1 MVLPTRLVCLVW
13 LITCLSFN
21 VKAQD
26 FSVKS
31 KYEYAPKLATKGNSL
46 IQGLKFSEA
55 IEEFNSLLKRA
66 NDAGD
71 NRLAIFAMERKAYAE
86 RRSGDFEQALITISQ
101 AIARAKNQLDEND
114 MLLSRLYFRAG
125 VIQYRDFQ
133 YSNSLLYLD
142 TAQAVYDN
150 SNDYDSAHYKNLVDY
165 KFYSSSHSNSST
177 DTLKKYLDLRLA
189 IAQFNHDTD
198 EELYILQD
206 YPDFYSNI
214 GDFEQALFYAIRA
227 YKFAT
232 EHLVP
237 NPKNNRGIEITNNR
251 SLSFTMFKLA
261 GVLRNKKDFLKSL
274 EVALQIIPMVE
285 KYDPKFFPN
294 YFSYYQLVG
303 ANYVSLG
310 DYERALPYL
319 ERAGEIPTSSVTE
332 KWFYAINLVNI
343 GNCYLQMGDKDRAYK
358 TLRQSILILR
368 ESVPVPSNDYYFSYD
383 NLGNYYVKD
392 GNFNEAFIQYDSAL
406 RNSLADYSQGV
417 YAFPEGEN
425 FSYADLEALKKKTN
439 TLLNSNIDTVGD
451 IKRLTVAKDYAER
464 THQLLF
470 DRRKDLLASEGK
482 LFLSKQFKPLYET
495 AIEAC
500 YGLWKAT
507 GNEKYFYDAL
517 QFSRYSKAI
526 LFLEQSEEL
535 ELVNNNLATQDLKES
550 FYMAKTQ
557 LDSLEG
563 GFYALI
569 DSNITSDSLSHI
581 NDVLN
586 NARNR
591 FQNVVDSLRAYLGEF
606 ENQPNTVFK
615 DLENPISTRSIK
627 SGEGIIE
634 YFYGEESIF
643 ALGQDSENKVFVK
656 IDELDSIQ
664 NGLLNIFSSV
674 SQAPEIKDF
683 DKKLDHFNKHS
694 FYVYKSIIK
703 PVLDSF
709 SSKTKYLTIIPDD
722 YLSRLPFEILVTSDK
737 EPSSFNLLPYL
748 IRNYSIQYEL
758 SNSLI
763 NNHSQARKSKGVS
776 GLLGIGYRSGDLAS
790 NRSQYGDLPGTE
802 REINFLKASV
812 EGTYFLGGTK
822 QDFLENAR
830 NYDILHLAIHGEA
843 DTVNKYQS
851 SLIFSGSGNTQLQTS
866 DLYLAGLNARLAVLS
881 ACESGVGL
889 ITKGEGTFSIAR
901 GFSLVGVPSIVMSLW
916 KVNDKITSR
925 LMVDM
930 HEKFNKEG
938 EPINEALRQAK
949 LNYLNNSD
957 AYLSHPYYWSAFIQ
971 LGENVESNEGK
982 RNGLLVTILSAGV
995 LLTIL
1000 AILIIYYKKRRRTI

>member
-26 FSVKS
+26 FSIKS
-31 KYEYAPKLATKGNSL
+31 KYQYAPKEASKGNSL

-55 IEEFNSLLKRA
+55 IKEFNSLLKRA

-86 RRSGDFEQALITISQ
+86 RRSGDFEQALITISE

-125 VIQYRDFQ
+125 VIQYRDYEFTNAL
-133 YSNSLLYLD
+133 YYLD
-142 TAQAVYDN
+142 TAQAVYQISD
-150 SNDYDSAHYKNLVDY
+150 SYDSAFYKSLVDY
-165 KFYSSSHSNSST
+165 KYYSLNSTNGNS
-177 DTLKKYLDLRLA
+177 DTLQKYLDIRLK
-189 IAQFNHDTD
+189 IAQQNKDKE

-206 YPDFYSNI
+206 YPDFYSNL

-227 YKFAT
+227 YKLAT
-232 EHLVP
+232 ENLQP
-237 NPKNNRGIEITNNR
+237 NPKNDVNIDISNKRTI
-251 SLSFTMFKLA
+251 SFTMFKLA
-261 GVLRNKKDFLKSL
+261 GVLRNKKDYTKAL
-274 EVALQIIPMVE
+274 EVALQIIPIID
-285 KYDPKFFPN
+285 KYGPKSFPN
-294 YFSYYQLVG
+294 YHAYYQGVG
-303 ANYVSLG
+303 VIYVSLG
-310 DYERALPYL
+310 QYEEALPYL
-319 ERAGEIPTSSVTE
+319 EKAGEIDIKTSAA
-332 KWFYAINLVNI
+332 KRFYGINLVNI
-343 GNCYLQMGDKDRAYK
+343 GNCYLQMGEEEKAYE
-358 TLRQSILILR
+358 ILNKSFAVLK
-368 ESVPVPSNDYYFSYD
+368 EVVSFPSSDYYFPHE
-383 NLGNYYVKD
+383 NLGNFYVKETE
-392 GNFNEAFIQYDSAL
+392 FNKAFIQYDSAL
-406 RNSLADYSQGV
+406 RNSLGNYYEGALS
-417 YAFPEGEN
+417 FPEGEN
-425 FSYADLEALKKKTN
+425 FSYYDLEALRKKAS
-439 TLLNSNIDTVGD
+439 TLLNIEVDTLSEVERLNIS
-451 IKRLTVAKDYAER
+451 KSYAER
-464 THQLLF
+464 THKLLF
-470 DRRKDLLASEGK
+470 DRRKDLSASEGK

-569 DSNITSDSLSHI
+569 DSNITSDSLSQI

-586 NARNR
+586 SARNR
-591 FQNVVDSLRAYLGEF
+591 FQNVVDSLRTYLGEF

-615 DLENPISTRSIK
+615 DLENPISARSIK

-656 IDELDSIQ
+656 VDELDSIQ

-674 SQAPEIKDF
+674 SKAPEIKDF

-709 SSKTKYLTIIPDD
+709 SDKTKYLTIIPDD
-722 YLSRLPFEILVTSDK
+722 YLSRLPFEILITSDI
-737 EPSSFNLLPYL
+737 EPSNFNSLPYL
-748 IRNYSIQYEL
+748 IREYSVQYEL

-763 NNHSQARKSKGVS
+763 NNHNYKKRKKEVS

-790 NRSQYGDLPGTE
+790 SRSQYGDLPGTE

-982 RNGLLVTILSAGV
+982 RNGLLVVVLSAGV

-1000 AILIIYYKKRRRTI
+1000 AIFIYRKKRRRTI